1 MEEYKIYQIR
11 ALSISGNFEKG
22 YQIKANDILKMGKTI
37 LEIKEINLM
46 GIPDVNKFDTI
57 VTNQINYQ
65 IINTSAVK

>member
-65 IINTSAVK
+65 IINTSSVK